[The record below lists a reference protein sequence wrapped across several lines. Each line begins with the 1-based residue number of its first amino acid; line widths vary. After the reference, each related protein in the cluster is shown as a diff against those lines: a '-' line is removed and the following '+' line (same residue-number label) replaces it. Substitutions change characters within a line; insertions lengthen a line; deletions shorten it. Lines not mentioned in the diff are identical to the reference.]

1 MTQHDHW
8 RTSPYANE
16 FLPEEIERLERGT
29 MELCEECLW
38 PRPVEGSCGNYQTVR
53 VDQDRDGLDDLPD
66 LA

>member
-16 FLPEEIERLERGT
+16 FLPEEIDRLERGT
-29 MELCEECLW
+29 MDLCEECLW
-38 PRPVEGSCGNYQTVR
+38 PRPVAGSCGNCRTHR
-53 VDQDRDGLDDLPD
+53 VDRDPDDRDDLPD